1 MSKQTD
7 SKPGLEDGVIDTGFN
22 FPPETPHTQKKKK
35 KKDKINKTIVL
46 KTLTEK

>member
-22 FPPETPHTQKKKK
+22 FPPETPQKKKK
-35 KKDKINKTIVL
+35 EGQNK
-46 KTLTEK
+46 